1 MSEEKN
7 IQEQPE
13 DDRPPATDD
22 NETSVEGNL
31 ISSEENKTVAEE
43 NIQHSTPNIQH
54 NKENME
60 VHHHGHVHEKKKW
73 KEYLFQFFM
82 LFLAVFCGFLA
93 ENHREHYIE
102 DLREEEI
109 AKALYT
115 ELLEDSV
122 ALAGKIKLRL
132 KKEADL
138 DYLHRYFNDS
148 SLTSLSHEFYPVFT
162 KGLYLLN
169 IFQFEPKDGMLSQL
183 RNSGSLRYFHNM
195 SIQKLLGDVSVA
207 INEIRAK
214 NQQEFQFFSDEVKS
228 FLRKHYD
235 FTWLDKLRTT
245 FDDKRLI
252 DVFDDYDKKKLKIDI
267 EGKFLNPSSFK
278 KEDAA
283 NMLMYY
289 KQVLVSTRILQLKN
303 YININRSLL
312 VELRQNYR
320 LFK

>member
-1 MSEEKN
+1 
-7 IQEQPE
+7 
-13 DDRPPATDD
+13 
-22 NETSVEGNL
+22 
-31 ISSEENKTVAEE
+31 
-43 NIQHSTPNIQH
+43 
-54 NKENME
+54 ME
-60 VHHHGHVHEKKKW
+60 VHHHAHTARKKW
-73 KEYLFQFFM
+73 THYLWEFLM

-93 ENHREHYIE
+93 ENYREHYIE
-102 DLREEEI
+102 DLREKEI

-122 ALAGKIKLRL
+122 AIADKIQFRL

-169 IFQFEPKDGMLSQL
+169 IFHFEPKDGILSQL

-195 SIQKLLGDVSVA
+195 TIQKLLGDVSVA
-207 INEIRAK
+207 INDIRAK
-214 NQQEFQFFSDEVKS
+214 NHQEFQFFSDEVKP

-245 FDDKRLI
+245 NYDKRLI
-252 DVFDDYDKKKLKIDI
+252 DVLDDYHNKKINI
-267 EGKFLNPSSFK
+267 EFEGKFLNASSFR

-283 NMLMYY
+283 NMVIFY

-303 YININRSLL
+303 YIRINHSLL
-312 VELRQNYR
+312 VELRQNYS
-320 LFK
+320 LYK